1 MAIWIGGTYGANTRD
16 RWTSRP
22 FTGSLRPCGGQ
33 GLCAGCGD
41 GGHEVRT
48 IAIGELEFPLVRSPH
63 EWESEE
69 PPEAIAG
76 AQVDFKWAE
85 HIVLLYPLWL
95 GDLPAVTKGFL
106 EQVARPQFAFQ
117 PGGTAGFP
125 KPLLKGR
132 SARVV
137 VTMGMPALF
146 YRLVY
151 RAHSLKSLT
160 RNILKFIGLSPVRT
174 TIIGSIGGRTSDLET
189 ELAKLRELGRQG
201 K

>member
-1 MAIWIGGTYGANTRD
+1 MTRILVIDGHPDPTPDHFVHAAAKAYAQGAGG
-16 RWTSRP
+16 
-22 FTGSLRPCGGQ
+22 
-33 GLCAGCGD
+33 

-48 IAIGELEFPLVRSPH
+48 IAIGELEFPLVRSPYA
-63 EWESEE
+63 WESEE
-69 PPEAIAG
+69 PPEVIAR

-132 SARVV
+132 SAHVV

-160 RNILKFIGLSPVRT
+160 RNILKFIGFSPVRHT
-174 TIIGSIGGRTSDLET
+174 VIGSIGGTSDLEAQ
-189 ELAKLRELGRQG
+189 LVKLRELGRLG